1 MDDIEALFEDSPA
14 TQVERLPSKSFSQM
28 LAEGVEHKGGLVWLA
43 AAERAGTLFGG
54 PPRRPKLRVVK

>member
-1 MDDIEALFEDSPA
+1 MDEDEPMIPEVFDPPPEGAL
-14 TQVERLPSKSFSQM
+14 SKTFSQM
-28 LAEGVEHKGGLVWLA
+28 LAEGVVHKGGLVWLA